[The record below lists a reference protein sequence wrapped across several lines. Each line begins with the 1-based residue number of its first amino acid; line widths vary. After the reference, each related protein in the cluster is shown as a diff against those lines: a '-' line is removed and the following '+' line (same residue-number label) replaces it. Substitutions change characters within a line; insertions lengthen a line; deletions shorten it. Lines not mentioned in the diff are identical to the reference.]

1 MKHHINDMK
10 RRALHNAD
18 AAYYVLDYL
27 AHSFPVQLYE
37 PFTDSEG
44 NLSSR
49 PVVRDGQPVEC
60 REAARRRDALIEKLV
75 EQLLPGRGMHARG
88 LRQHAV
94 KVEQDSVV
102 VARRKRDDPTGTRH
116 AGPCVLRQAS
126 RAVSVRA
133 RSPWRARHTCTESA
147 IDSARLIS
155 VRRLLPAPNS
165 SPGSGSAQFSWPC

>member
-49 PVVRDGQPVEC
+49 PVYRDGQPVES
-60 REAARRRDALIEKLV
+60 REAVARLSSCSIGWNRARPAAA
-75 EQLLPGRGMHARG
+75 PGRGANPNLVIH
-88 LRQHAV
+88 Q
-94 KVEQDSVV
+94 
-102 VARRKRDDPTGTRH
+102 KR
-116 AGPCVLRQAS
+116 
-126 RAVSVRA
+126 
-133 RSPWRARHTCTESA
+133 
-147 IDSARLIS
+147 
-155 VRRLLPAPNS
+155 S
-165 SPGSGSAQFSWPC
+165 SPSNR

>member
-60 REAARRRDALIEKLV
+60 RKAARRREVVARLHLGAGGRPLLDGGAEHGVQVVDPPLPLGEALDQPQVRYRKALH
-75 EQLLPGRGMHARG
+75 R
-88 LRQHAV
+88 V
-94 KVEQDSVV
+94 KVEEVGEIPLFGLT
-102 VARRKRDDPTGTRH
+102 ARLSRTPGAITAPPPRLGAHTVE
-116 AGPCVLRQAS
+116 VLGELGIDAE
-126 RAVSVRA
+126 
-133 RSPWRARHTCTESA
+133 ESA
-147 IDSARLIS
+147 ALKAKG
-155 VRRLLPAPNS
+155 VV
-165 SPGSGSAQFSWPC
+165 